1 MSFSGQ
7 QLNYSD
13 PSVKLARMIK
23 SGEIVSNVKTGCS
36 DQSKSFNV
44 TGDAILLELI
54 DEAPR
59 FDKIQSVKLHID
71 GKESLLDAPDHM
83 VKGERPRSMFG
94 KVIAIGRR
102 VEDVAIDD
110 IVVTGID
117 QGECWV
123 FNTKCYKRIDQ
134 NKNPFVIVNDL
145 MTARSAKRV

>member
-1 MSFSGQ
+1 MSFSAQ
-7 QLNYSD
+7 QPTCSD
-13 PSVKLARMIK
+13 LGVKLDCMIK
-23 SGEIVSNVKTGCS
+23 SGDIVSNVKADSS
-36 DQSKSFNV
+36 DQSKSFCV

-59 FDKIQSVKLHID
+59 FDKIQSVKLKLD
-71 GKESLLDAPDHM
+71 GVDTSFDAPDHM
-83 VKGERPRSMFG
+83 VKGERPRSIFG
-94 KVIAIGRR
+94 KVIAIGRH
-102 VEDVAIDD
+102 VKDVSIND